1 MEQRLIDINKIKEVT
16 LEDSLS
22 ILTYTPDNGV
32 RCNIEADTVFTIPEN
47 PTNGDMIKA
56 LFPNSEEFLG
66 EKGIGFL
73 VGIGKPDGSLLWFPP
88 NWWNAPYKEEEK

>member
-1 MEQRLIDINKIKEVT
+1 MEQRLVDINKIKEVT

-32 RCNIEADTVFTIPEN
+32 RCRVEADTVFTIPEN

-56 LFPNSEEFLG
+56 LFPDAKVWTSFNNIYVCYTGNGDETHMYY
-66 EKGIGFL
+66 
-73 VGIGKPDGSLLWFPP
+73 DD
-88 NWWNAPYKEEEK
+88 WWNAPYKER